1 MTPTTISIVAL
12 MLIAISSALG
22 FVIAQ
27 NTGSRARMRVRLAA
41 ISGGVKQGSAVKSG
55 QSSLRRSRQIKSK
68 LDQASETGKP
78 SRGVELRLMIER
90 AGLTMSPTTFYIL
103 SATLG
108 LVCTGLFLL
117 MGYSWIWSPAV
128 LIAMG
133 VGYPRRW
140 LKKRAAKRQRR
151 FTQHFADAIDVIVRG
166 IRSGLPVGECL
177 NVVARESPEPVGTEF
192 KLLVEG
198 QKLGLTMKQALERSC
213 RHMPTADNKFFAIV
227 INLQQQTGG
236 NLAETLAGLS
246 DVLRSRKR
254 MADKVRAMSS
264 EARMTATIIGSM
276 PFIISLLIYVINPDY
291 ISLLWTTSMGKKIFY
306 GGLAW
311 MSIGVMMMKKMIAFE
326 I

>member
-1 MTPTTISIVAL
+1 MTPMTITVVAV
-12 MLIAISSALG
+12 MLLAITSALG
-22 FVIAQ
+22 YVIAQ
-27 NTGSRARMRVRLAA
+27 NTGSRARMKMRLAA
-41 ISGGVKQGSAVKSG
+41 IGGGVKPGAAAKKG
-55 QSSLRRSRQIKSK
+55 QSNLRRSRQLKTK
-68 LDQASETGKP
+68 LDEAAETGKP

-90 AGLTMSPTTFYIL
+90 AGLTISTRTYYII
-103 SATLG
+103 SAVSG
-108 LVCTGLFLL
+108 VVFTGLFLL
-117 MGYSWIWSPAV
+117 MGFSWIWTPFV

-133 VGYPRRW
+133 VGLPRRW
-140 LKKRAAKRQRR
+140 LKRRAGKRQYH

-177 NVVARESPEPVGTEF
+177 NIVARESPEPVGTEF

-198 QKLGLTMKQALERSC
+198 QRLGMTLKQALERSV
-213 RHMPTADNKFFAIV
+213 RHMPTADMKFFAIV

-246 DVLRSRKR
+246 DVLRQRKR

-276 PFIISLLIYVINPDY
+276 PFIISILIYVINPDY
-291 ISLLWTTSMGKKIFY
+291 ISLLWTTSAGKKIFY

-311 MSIGVMMMKKMIAFE
+311 MSLGVFIMKQMISFE